1 MINKK
6 ILVIDDDTNILE
18 VIQMRLKAWGYHV
31 TITRDGKEAKTALS
45 TTSFNLVILDLRLS
59 EENGIELMEEIVR
72 HYPNLPVII
81 LTAHGSIESAVEAMR
96 RGAYSYITKPF
107 NNEDLSLHIK
117 NALEKQQL
125 IKEIEHLKGQ
135 LAEQNTFKHIIGN
148 NKLLQEI
155 LE

>member
-18 VIQMRLKAWGYHV
+18 VIQMRLKAWGYYV
-31 TITRDGKEAKTALS
+31 AVAKSGKEAKIALS
-45 TTSFNLVILDLRLS
+45 TTPFNLVIIDLRLS
-59 EENGIELMEEIVR
+59 EENGMELMEKIIR

-125 IKEIEHLKGQ
+125 TKEIEHLKSQ
-135 LAEQNTFKHIIGN
+135 LDEQNTFRHIIGN
-148 NKLLQEI
+148 N
-155 LE
+155 